1 MTRLRCCRC
10 IYHLLL
16 LLLLL
21 LLPPPP
27 PLLLMTMILPS
38 LPYTL
43 YAHI

>member
-10 IYHLLL
+10 IY
-16 LLLLL
+16 LLL
-21 LLPPPP
+21 LLPPP
-27 PLLLMTMILPS
+27 LLLLLLVTMILPS